1 MLDVVTNHFAW
12 AGNYTTIDYGQFHPF
27 NRQDYFHPFRLLKDD
42 PDNET
47 CVVDVSPSKRKT
59 HDMKGKFIAA
69 ERNCLLTLLNCTS
82 VGLEMKL

>member
-12 AGNYTTIDYGQFHPF
+12 AGNYTTIDYSQFHPF

-47 CVVDVSPSKRKT
+47 CVIDVSKT
-59 HDMKGKFIAA
+59 HGMKDKFIAA
-69 ERNCLLTLLNCTS
+69 EKNCLLTLLTGTS
-82 VGLEMKL
+82 VGLEMKS